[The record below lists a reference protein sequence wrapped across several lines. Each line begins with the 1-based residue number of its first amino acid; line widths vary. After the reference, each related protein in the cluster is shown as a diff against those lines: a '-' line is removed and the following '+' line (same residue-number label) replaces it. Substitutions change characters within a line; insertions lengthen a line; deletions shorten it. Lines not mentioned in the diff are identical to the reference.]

1 MATLTVLA
9 TKVFNEFQGKD
20 WIGMDKKKIR
30 ISATNLFA
38 NDLPDVK
45 VILEEKNAIYTFNG
59 VYYGSRAVSAK
70 LLRLMEN
77 DENDTKGADK

>member
-59 VYYGSRAVSAK
+59 VLREQSCVCKIIKAYGK
-70 LLRLMEN
+70 
-77 DENDTKGADK
+77 

>member
-1 MATLTVLA
+1 
-9 TKVFNEFQGKD
+9 
-20 WIGMDKKKIR
+20 MDKKKIR
-30 ISATNLFA
+30 ISAVNLFR

-45 VILEEKNAIYTFNG
+45 VVLEGKNARYTFKG
-59 VYYGSRAVSAK
+59 VYDGNRALSAK